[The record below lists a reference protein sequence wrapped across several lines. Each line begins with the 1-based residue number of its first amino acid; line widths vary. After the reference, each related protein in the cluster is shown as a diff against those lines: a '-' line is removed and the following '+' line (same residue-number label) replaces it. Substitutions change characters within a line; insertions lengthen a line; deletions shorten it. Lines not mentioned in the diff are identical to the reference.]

1 MSSSP
6 IYTSLEYVALAMIF
20 MPEPFTTFI
29 GVGLL
34 GYARSKKTGE
44 EPELVYRRAYFSDI
58 YSYDLKMKDGSVIHY
73 KISGIR
79 EGQMPSKWP
88 VTYNLHTAD
97 HLRESHLKTKNNIIH
112 ALPPRKQFAGLQE
125 GLLAS
130 RIVHTTPH
138 QNSATAH
145 ALPAR
150 KQFSGLQEGLI
161 ANRAAGA
168 GYAKSVVSRRAPHLR
183 QPTPKVSSL

>member
-1 MSSSP
+1 
-6 IYTSLEYVALAMIF
+6 MIF
-20 MPEPFTTFI
+20 MPEPVTTFI

-34 GYARSKKTGE
+34 GYARSKKTGA
-44 EPELVYRRAYFSDI
+44 EPELVCRRAYFSDI

-73 KISGIR
+73 QITGIR
-79 EGQMPSKWP
+79 EGQMPRKWP
-88 VTYNLHTAD
+88 VTYTLHTAD
-97 HLRESHLKTKNNIIH
+97 HIRESNLRTKNNIIH
-112 ALPPRKQFAGLQE
+112 ALPPRKPFAGLQE

-130 RIVHTTPH
+130 RVVNTTPH
-138 QNSATAH
+138 RNSATVH

-150 KQFSGLQEGLI
+150 KQFSGLQEGLL

-168 GYAKSVVSRRAPHLR
+168 GYAKSVVARRAPHLH